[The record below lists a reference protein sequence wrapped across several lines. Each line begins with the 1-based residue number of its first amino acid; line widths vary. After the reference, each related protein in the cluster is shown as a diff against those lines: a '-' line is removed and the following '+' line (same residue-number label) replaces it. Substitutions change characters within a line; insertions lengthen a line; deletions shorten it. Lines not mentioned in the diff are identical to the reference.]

1 MNNSTF
7 FIWTYVLYLFKIIN
21 QILLG
26 FFPLNHSLD
35 VENLRSVI
43 KSPTELY
50 YEKHLNRFLGSFAP
64 LRIYNAQSVS
74 PRSLITAH
82 KVGVLNVQRCKT
94 DKKWNS
100 NIDDVFY
107 NKEKYLELLKDVD
120 NELEKKW
127 KMRILIE
134 HTPRGNVFMFYDPYK
149 LGFSYYCDQ
158 YVPYNILNGVA
169 MKYVLKFYCRDF
181 FMDEYVVPET
191 VASPLLGLLVEEKKT
206 KEIQEKMDSN
216 IKNRLRN
223 APFAKFK
230 NYNRATLQTNG
241 EENKKECSVNVPCVE
256 KQKERNRFI
265 NLGKTSNFCIL
276 QPCMKKKRRYSNMF
290 KSKLANSLFDNSS
303 VQKEVFSYRQFKNG
317 KL

>member
-35 VENLRSVI
+35 AENLRSVI
-43 KSPTELY
+43 KSPSDLY
-50 YEKHLNRFLGSFAP
+50 YEKHLNRFLGSFE
-64 LRIYNAQSVS
+64 
-74 PRSLITAH
+74 
-82 KVGVLNVQRCKT
+82 T

-181 FMDEYVVPET
+181 FMDEHIVPET

>member
-26 FFPLNHSLD
+26 VFPLNRSLD

-43 KSPTELY
+43 KSPTDLY
-50 YEKHLNRFLGSFAP
+50 YETQLNRFLGSFTP

-94 DKKWNS
+94 DKKWNL
-100 NIDDVFY
+100 NINNVFY
-107 NKEKYLELLKDVD
+107 NKETYLEILKDEN
-120 NELEKKW
+120 NEIETEWKK
-127 KMRILIE
+127 RILIE
-134 HTPRGNVFMFYDPYK
+134 HTPRGNVFMYYDPYK

-169 MKYVLKFYCRDF
+169 MKYVLKFQCRDF
-181 FMDEYVVPET
+181 FVDEYVVPET

-241 EENKKECSVNVPCVE
+241 EENKKDCSVNVPCVE

-276 QPCMKKKRRYSNMF
+276 QPCMKRKKRTNMF
-290 KSKLANSLFDNSS
+290 KSNLANSLFDNSS